1 MQEFNYEELAKRI
14 VYEQTKERRSF
25 NDVCAALGYSDE
37 STPVRRIVE
46 QKDFPKPTTLISGGR
61 RKWFK
66 KDILNWIERQRNQ
79 RSKTFL
85 EVNRAA

>member
-1 MQEFNYEELAKRI
+1 MTDFNYEKLAKRI
-14 VYEQTKERRSF
+14 VQEKSKELWSF

-37 STPVRRIVE
+37 STPVRRIIE
-46 QKDFPKPTTLISGGR
+46 QKGFPKPITLISGGR

-79 RSKTFL
+79 RSKIML
-85 EVNRAA
+85 NVSQAA

>member
-1 MQEFNYEELAKRI
+1 MTDFNYEKLAKRI
-14 VYEQTKERRSF
+14 VQEQSKELWSF

-37 STPVRRIVE
+37 STPVRRIIE
-46 QKDFPKPTTLISGGR
+46 QKGFPKPITLISGGR

-79 RSKTFL
+79 RSKL
-85 EVNRAA
+85 MLNVNQAA

>member
-1 MQEFNYEELAKRI
+1 MTDFNYDELAKRI
-14 VYEQTKERRSF
+14 VQEQNKELWSF

-37 STPVRRIVE
+37 STPVRRIIE
-46 QKDFPKPTTLISGGR
+46 QKGFPKPITLISGGH

-79 RSKTFL
+79 RSKIML
-85 EVNRAA
+85 NVNQAA